1 MCTNG
6 LCVYYNPDFVLS
18 QNPHI
23 EGSLLHEFWHI
34 ILRHP
39 GRIGTRDPKDAN
51 IAADAVINPM
61 VTRRGWTLPDGCV
74 DIPEVVLKRMSFEKA
89 YEWIRNQRDQEK
101 ANSSQPNLDQDQD
114 QDENEDSEGS
124 SGGEGNA
131 ENNAKPESDDTG
143 NPENQDN
150 DAKQGSGSSGSGNG
164 NNKPESSKVPQPGSA
179 PMMAPPSAEEVEE
192 FSKKIQRAVN
202 SAMEK
207 AEARGDAPAD
217 VKRALVE
224 VEAPPPRDWRSLLEE
239 MAVNNRDE
247 ASRTWSRPNRRW
259 LANNEWRPGYD
270 RTKINRIAV
279 CMDVSGSMNNEAISE
294 GKRVVAE
301 LMENHI
307 ISHATL
313 IATDTGITAMG
324 DVSDPQEILDF
335 NLGRTGGGTN
345 FIAAMKKVAELS
357 DCVGCVFLTDMQTD
371 YFGEDPGIPTLWVDW
386 TTWNHGYKPKFGTV
400 TKFKTQGAN

>member
-1 MCTNG
+1 MGEPPLIGAAIGPIGQELTP
-6 LCVYYNPDFVLS
+6 V
-18 QNPHI
+18 
-23 EGSLLHEFWHI
+23 
-34 ILRHP
+34 
-39 GRIGTRDPKDAN
+39 GRI
-51 IAADAVINPM
+51 
-61 VTRRGWTLPDGCV
+61 TLD
-74 DIPEVVLKRMSFEKA
+74 
-89 YEWIRNQRDQEK
+89 
-101 ANSSQPNLDQDQD
+101 
-114 QDENEDSEGS
+114 
-124 SGGEGNA
+124 
-131 ENNAKPESDDTG
+131 
-143 NPENQDN
+143 
-150 DAKQGSGSSGSGNG
+150 
-164 NNKPESSKVPQPGSA
+164 
-179 PMMAPPSAEEVEE
+179 
-192 FSKKIQRAVN
+192 
-202 SAMEK
+202 
-207 AEARGDAPAD
+207 EARSAFSEQVLALLEAGPDVMILETFSDIRELREAILAVKQACDLPIMAQMTFTADGLTPSGDAPAD